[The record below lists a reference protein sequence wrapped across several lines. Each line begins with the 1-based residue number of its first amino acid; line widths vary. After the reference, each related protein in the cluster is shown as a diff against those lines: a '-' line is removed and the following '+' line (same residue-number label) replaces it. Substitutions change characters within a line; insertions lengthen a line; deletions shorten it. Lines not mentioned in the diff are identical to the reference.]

1 MIGFLWREDTKFQW
15 YNKKIVTLYSAIEKY
30 LSKCLQIKKID
41 YLCAPKNVERF
52 DRLQPL
58 EKMLKC

>member
-1 MIGFLWREDTKFQW
+1 MAVISPGLMAVISSEVEKS
-15 YNKKIVTLYSAIEKY
+15 KKIPTKY
-30 LSKCLQIKKID
+30 LQIKKIN